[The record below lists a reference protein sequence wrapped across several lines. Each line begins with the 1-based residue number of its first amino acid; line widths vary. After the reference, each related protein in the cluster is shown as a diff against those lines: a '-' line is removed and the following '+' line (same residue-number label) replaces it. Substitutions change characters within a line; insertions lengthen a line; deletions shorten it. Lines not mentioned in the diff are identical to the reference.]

1 MLIDSVHDYA
11 IYMLDPN
18 GIVVSWNSGAQ
29 RFKGYTAS
37 EIIGKPYSLFF
48 TEEDRAEGR
57 PRRALEIARAE
68 GRYETEGWRV
78 RKDGT
83 RFWVNAIIDPI
94 RDEAG
99 SLVGFA
105 KVTRDITERRMAQ
118 EALRQSEER
127 FRLLVQGVMDYAI
140 FMLDPA
146 GYITNWNT
154 GARRMKGYD
163 ADEIVG
169 QHFSRFYSEEDLA
182 AGLPARA
189 LGVAKQEGRFE
200 MEGWRVRKDG
210 TRFWANVVID
220 AILNDGGD
228 LVGFAK
234 ITRDITERRQ
244 MQTALEDARTAL
256 FQAQKMEALGQ
267 LTGGIAHDFNNLMQV
282 IGGSL
287 EVIELRLASGRSDVH
302 QHLSATR
309 TAVSRAAA
317 MTQRLLAFARRQPLR
332 PDGTDLCALVGGMQ
346 ALIER
351 SVGEGI
357 RVETILPGGA
367 WAALVDANQLESALL
382 NLAINARDAMPEGG
396 RLSIEVSNAHLEEVP
411 ANTAFNVKPGDYV
424 RLTVTDTG
432 TGMPPDVLERAY
444 EPFFT
449 TKPIG
454 QGTGLGLSQ
463 LYGFVQQSGGC
474 VRIDSAVGQGTS
486 VTIYLP
492 RHHGEVARPTDAPMP
507 RPPSVN
513 DRRTI
518 LVIEDEALVRM
529 LLVESLAEQGYAVLE
544 AEDGD
549 AALRALEDADDIDLL
564 VTDVGLPG
572 INGRQIAEIARERCP
587 RLKVLFMTGYAF
599 NADGDEGHL
608 GPNTDLLIKPVTI
621 DAFLAKVHAML
632 EAPWGAGGSVLEPI
646 GR

>member
-1 MLIDSVHDYA
+1 MLVDSVHDYA

-18 GIVVSWNSGAQ
+18 GIVISWNSGAQ
-29 RFKGYTAS
+29 RFKGYTAP
-37 EIIGKPYSLFF
+37 EIIGQPYALFF
-48 TEEDRAEGR
+48 TEEDRAEDR
-57 PRRALEIARAE
+57 PRRALEIALAE

-83 RFWVNAIIDPI
+83 RFWVNAVIDPI
-94 RDEAG
+94 RDETG

-127 FRLLVQGVMDYAI
+127 FRLLVQGVTDYAI

-146 GYITNWNT
+146 GYITNWNA

-182 AGLPARA
+182 AGVPARA
-189 LGVAKQEGRFE
+189 LAIAKQEGRFE
-200 MEGWRVRKDG
+200 TEGWRVRKDG

-220 AILNDGGD
+220 AIRNNGGD

-244 MQTALEDARTAL
+244 MQTALDEARTAL

-267 LTGGIAHDFNNLMQV
+267 LTGGIAHDFNNLLQA

-287 EVIELRLASGRSDVH
+287 EVVEQRLASGRSDVH
-302 QHLSATR
+302 QHLSAAR

-332 PDGTDLCALVGGMQ
+332 PDGTDLRALIEGMH

-357 RVETILPGGA
+357 RVETVLPSGA

-396 RLSIEVSNAHLEEVP
+396 RLVIEVANARLEEAP
-411 ANTAFNVKPGDYV
+411 ADTTASFKPGDYV

-432 TGMPPDVLERAY
+432 TGMPPDVLERVY

-449 TKPIG
+449 TKPTG

-463 LYGFVQQSGGC
+463 LYGFVQQSGGY
-474 VRIDSAVGQGTS
+474 VRIDSTVGQGTS
-486 VTIYLP
+486 VTIHLP
-492 RHHGEVARPTDAPMP
+492 RHHGEVARPAEAPTP
-507 RPPSVN
+507 RPPGAN

-518 LVIEDEALVRM
+518 LVVEDEALVRM
-529 LLVESLAEQGYAVLE
+529 LLVEALAEQGYAVLE
-544 AEDGD
+544 AEDGE
-549 AALRALEDADDIDLL
+549 AALSVLGDAGDIDLL
-564 VTDVGLPG
+564 ATDVGLPG
-572 INGRQIAEIARERCP
+572 PNGRQIAEIAREQRP
-587 RLKVLFMTGYAF
+587 ELKVLFMTGYAF
-599 NADGDEGHL
+599 NSGIDGERL
-608 GPNTDLLIKPVTI
+608 GLDTELLSKPVTI
-621 DAFLAKVHAML
+621 DAFLAKVHTML
-632 EAPWGAGGSVLEPI
+632 EAPRGASGRGSPT
-646 GR
+646 